1 MSVKLIIKDEDCD
14 LEQSKFF
21 GEILLP
27 EKWLLED
34 AFSPDELFLCQINLD
49 DLASSVG
56 KTLLPDHGMLYFFID
71 YKKKPQAVV
80 RYFDGEIDAYTLFNE
95 DWEGDYDVITEWA
108 IDFSSCLDKPSFRIE
123 KGTNVQPLHDFST
136 RENFNAMLVKD
147 ENVESG
153 EIAILKYVPDA
164 SDMDFLSGTEKTLY
178 FIMKESALKESDF
191 SSVTLKLV

>member
-34 AFSPDELFLCQINLD
+34 EFSPDELFLCQINLD
-49 DLASSVG
+49 DLASAVG

-71 YKKKPQAVV
+71 YAKKPQAVV
-80 RYFDGEIDAYTLFNE
+80 RYYDGEADAYTSFNE
-95 DWEGDYDVITEWA
+95 DWEGDYDVVTEWA
-108 IDFSSCLDKPSFRIE
+108 IDFSSFLDKSSFRLE
-123 KGTNVQPLHDFST
+123 KGENLKDENDFLK
-136 RENFNAMLVKD
+136 RENFTAMLVKD
-147 ENVESG
+147 ENVENG

-164 SDMDFLSGTEKTLY
+164 SDIDFLSGTKKTLY
-178 FIMKESALKESDF
+178 FIMKESALKEFDF
-191 SSVTLKLV
+191 SSVILKLV

>member
-14 LEQSKFF
+14 IEQSKFF

-27 EKWLLED
+27 EKWLLD
-34 AFSPDELFLCQINLD
+34 DVFSPDELFLCQINLD
-49 DLASSVG
+49 DLASAVG

-80 RYFDGEIDAYTLFNE
+80 RYFDGDADAYTLFNE

-108 IDFSSCLDKPSFRIE
+108 IDFSSRLDKSLFRLE
-123 KGTNVQPLHDFST
+123 KGAGVQSKNTFSARDDFS
-136 RENFNAMLVKD
+136 AMLVKD

-153 EIAILKYVPDA
+153 EIAILKYAPDT
-164 SDMDFLSGTEKTLY
+164 SDLDFLSGTNKTVY
-178 FIMKESALKESDF
+178 FIMKESALKQSDF
-191 SSVTLKLV
+191 SSVTLKIV